1 MIRSLFTGQAEH
13 AIKYLGTIMSGVY
26 ALFFGLL
33 LLFVDTQLGI
43 FAIFGSRNFEIYT
56 RLIPIV
62 NVLVSIVIG
71 ISLTTFSVIFV
82 VMQLASSQFSPRIL
96 RHFLANDLR
105 VQHFIAL
112 FVGTVALCILPQ
124 LASVLFPNQAFL
136 CTLSIGTFLALRA
149 LVWSYPAMITYLS
162 VNMNISSITHQIK
175 KEMVQEIHGLYRDVW
190 KKGGELLYKRKQAM
204 PNATLFS
211 VVSPFESG
219 YLERVHYAKLELL
232 LDAIFKK
239 YAVQAVYQKPVV
251 GEYIMK
257 DTSVLLMVESSTF
270 SQELQ
275 LELARIVKATFVV
288 NVFRSHTQDI
298 NFGVRKLVD
307 IGIKAISPAVNDPTT
322 CLNCIDQIGEIL
334 KHLSDRQFPS
344 SEARHLMHKH
354 IHINEFNYDEFVDFC
369 FDQIFQWGKNDPTV
383 IKRILRT
390 LRLIVPTVENPFH
403 LKVLIQE
410 VEDMDLL
417 SIYNFDNPEASFS
430 KEKIQTMR
438 QELKGFQTKALM
450 QIGYLKE
457 KGTLD
462 YYAQTHRCSNPEISV
477 LQKETLDFLE
487 VYKVNESL

>member
-1 MIRSLFTGQAEH
+1 MRNFFTGRTEH
-13 AIKYLGTIMSGVY
+13 VIKYLGTIMSGVY

-33 LLFVDTQLGI
+33 LLFLDYKLGNRI
-43 FAIFGSRNFEIYT
+43 FFGSASLEIYQ
-56 RLIPIV
+56 RLIPVV

-124 LASVLFPNQAFL
+124 LASVVYPNQPFL
-136 CTLSIGTFLALRA
+136 VTLVIGTFLALRA
-149 LVWSYPAMITYLS
+149 LVWSYPSMITYLS
-162 VNMNISSITHQIK
+162 VNMNISSITNQIK
-175 KEMVQEIHGLYRDVW
+175 KEMVQEIHGLYREVW
-190 KKGGELLYKRKQAM
+190 QKGGELLYKRQQATST
-204 PNATLFS
+204 AKVFS
-211 VVSPFESG
+211 IVSPFESG
-219 YLERVHYAKLELL
+219 YLESVNYVKLEQLL
-232 LDAIFKK
+232 EVIFKK
-239 YAVQAVYQKPVV
+239 YGVHAVYQKPVV

-257 DTSVLLMVESSTF
+257 ETSVLLMVEAVAFSEDLKKELERLVEVTF
-270 SQELQ
+270 L
-275 LELARIVKATFVV
+275 V

-307 IGIKAISPAVNDPTT
+307 IAIKAISPAVNDPTT

-344 SEARHLMHKH
+344 SEARHLMHKN

-403 LKVLIQE
+403 LKVLLQE

-417 SIYNFDNPEASFS
+417 SIYNFENKEGNFS
-430 KEKIQTMR
+430 KEKILTIR
-438 QELKGFQTKALM
+438 QELKGFQLKALS
-450 QIGYLKE
+450 QITHLKE
-457 KGTLD
+457 KGILHYYTQEHLCCNNEITL
-462 YYAQTHRCSNPEISV
+462 V
-477 LQKETLDFLE
+477 QKETLDFLAM
-487 VYKVNESL
+487 YNINEAL